1 MTLSSLRRWTI
12 RERRAARRQVK
23 LQSSRK
29 PQFEKLED
37 RCLLSADMVL
47 RWNAVAIEAAKI
59 DHGIGE
65 PGIQFGP
72 TRTSRALAIVQAAVY
87 DAVDSIDPQYTPYLI
102 QVQAPAGA
110 SMDAAVAQAAH
121 DTLVALYP
129 YQQPYF
135 DAQLASSLPG
145 IPVQSAAEGVA
156 VGATVAQYILAARA
170 NDGSQ
175 VDAVG
180 QPEHYVYGQLPGQWR
195 ADPLHPNALPLTPD
209 WGSVTPFVIQSATQF
224 EPPPPPAITSLA
236 YAQAYQEVKAI
247 GSMDSTVRTDVQTDV
262 GLFWGYDAQPGLCA
276 PIRFYN
282 QIAEVVARQKRNT
295 EVQNA
300 RFFALINFAMAD
312 AGITCWGAKYGYD
325 LWRPVTAIR
334 ENDPGTGPTGLGSGN
349 PYLVGQGDPS
359 WTPLGAPAD
368 NGNGTNFTPPFPS
381 YTSGHASFGGALFKM
396 MADYYGTDNVQFT
409 IISDEFNT
417 ITVDQNGIA
426 RPLMP
431 RTYDSFSQAAGENA
445 QSRIYLGIHYPFDAV
460 EGIRSG
466 DNIADYVFQH
476 AAIPLQGPAP
486 TPIPSMDPAAQIS
499 LALSLENAAGSGI
512 QVVGTQLYIGGGLST
527 NDQIQVTPIGA
538 SNTGSTG
545 VHVTATLNGTQFSE
559 SFNQSFTAI
568 QILGYGGNDNILL
581 AGTLTIQTYVNLG
594 DGNDNILAGNGNNI
608 ITFGNGN
615 DNILVGNGN
624 NTITLGSG
632 NDNLLAG
639 DGTNT
644 IALRNG
650 NDNILVGNGNNTIT
664 LGSGND
670 NLLAGDGT
678 NTVQAGAMGSTA
690 NIHVQLGNGANNSV
704 TLLGNGNDQV
714 RAGNG
719 ANDSVSITGDGND
732 RVKLGDGDDDS
743 VSLIGNGN
751 DQVEVGNGTNDFV
764 SLLGNG
770 NDSIHTGIGTGE
782 VHVAGTGRKNLR
794 LGNGWIQI

>member
-1 MTLSSLRRWTI
+1 
-12 RERRAARRQVK
+12 
-23 LQSSRK
+23 
-29 PQFEKLED
+29 
-37 RCLLSADMVL
+37 
-47 RWNAVAIEAAKI
+47 
-59 DHGIGE
+59 
-65 PGIQFGP
+65 
-72 TRTSRALAIVQAAVY
+72 
-87 DAVDSIDPQYTPYLI
+87 
-102 QVQAPAGA
+102 
-110 SMDAAVAQAAH
+110 
-121 DTLVALYP
+121 
-129 YQQPYF
+129 
-135 DAQLASSLPG
+135 
-145 IPVQSAAEGVA
+145 
-156 VGATVAQYILAARA
+156 
-170 NDGSQ
+170 
-175 VDAVG
+175 
-180 QPEHYVYGQLPGQWR
+180 
-195 ADPLHPNALPLTPD
+195 
-209 WGSVTPFVIQSATQF
+209 
-224 EPPPPPAITSLA
+224 
-236 YAQAYQEVKAI
+236 
-247 GSMDSTVRTDVQTDV
+247 
-262 GLFWGYDAQPGLCA
+262 
-276 PIRFYN
+276 
-282 QIAEVVARQKRNT
+282 
-295 EVQNA
+295 
-300 RFFALINFAMAD
+300 MAD

-359 WTPLGAPAD
+359 WTPFGAPAD
-368 NGNGTNFTPPFPS
+368 NGGGTNFTPPFPS

-396 MADYYGTDNVQFT
+396 MGDYYGTDNIQFT

-445 QSRIYLGIHYPFDAV
+445 ESRIYLGIHFPFDAV

-476 AAIPLQGPAP
+476 AGLPLHGPAP
-486 TPIPSMDPAAQIS
+486 TPIPSMDPAAQIN
-499 LALSLENAAGSGI
+499 LAVSLENAAGSGI
-512 QVVGTQLYIGGGLST
+512 HVVGTQLYIGGGLST

-581 AGTLTIQTYVNLG
+581 AGSLTIQTYVNLG
-594 DGNDNILAGNGNNI
+594 DGNDNILAGNGTNI
-608 ITFGNGN
+608 ITVGNGNDNIRAGDGNNTIALGNGN

-624 NTITLGSG
+624 NTITLGNG

-639 DGTNT
+639 N
-644 IALRNG
+644 
-650 NDNILVGNGNNTIT
+650 
-664 LGSGND
+664 
-670 NLLAGDGT
+670 GT

-690 NIHVQLGNGANNSV
+690 NIHVQIGNGANNSV

-714 RAGNG
+714 QAGNG

-732 RVKLGDGDDDS
+732 RVKLGDGNGDS

-764 SLLGNG
+764 SLVGNG